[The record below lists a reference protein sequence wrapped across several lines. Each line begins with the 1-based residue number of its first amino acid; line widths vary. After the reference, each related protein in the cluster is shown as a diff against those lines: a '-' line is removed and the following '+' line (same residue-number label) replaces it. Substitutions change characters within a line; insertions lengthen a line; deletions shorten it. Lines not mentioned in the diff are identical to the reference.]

1 MHTISDIKKYTDQ
14 IAEEFN
20 PEKIILF
27 GSAARGKATETS
39 DIDLLIIMDYE
50 GRAVQQAFR
59 IRKNIPP
66 SFPLDIFVRKPGQ
79 VKERIKMD
87 DFFISGILK
96 DGVVLYE
103 RAG

>member
-1 MHTISDIKKYTDQ
+1 MYSFNDIKKYSHK

-27 GSAARGKATETS
+27 GSAARNKQNKNS
-39 DIDLLIIMDYE
+39 DVDLMIIMDYE
-50 GRAVQQAFR
+50 GRAVEQAFR

-66 SFPLDIFVRKPGQ
+66 SFPIDIFVRRPEQ
-79 VKERIKMD
+79 INRRIKKG
-87 DFFISGILK
+87 DFFIKEILEDGI
-96 DGVVLYE
+96 VLYE